1 MPNNKGL
8 FAAVLMALAAAVPAV
23 AQTASVTGTW
33 KAEFVTPDRTYPA
46 RLDLKQDGDT
56 LTGTLGADTD
66 SPKVTGSVQ
75 GTNISFSFQT
85 RNPNGGGDLLAIAVK
100 GSIASDGLT
109 GEFTVNDGPG
119 GTFAAKRDTDSKTSP
134 AKPADASK
142 ADAAAKQDVTG
153 TWAATVDLGAIQA
166 SPTIAFKQDGETLT
180 GQYTSQQYG
189 QFPLKGTMKG
199 NQIDFGFTM
208 TIEGNT
214 IEASFSG
221 TVDKDSMKGTASY
234 GGLADGTFTAAR
246 KK

>member
-1 MPNNKGL
+1 MSNNRLL
-8 FAAVLMALAAAVPAV
+8 FAAAIIALAVATPAV
-23 AQTASVTGTW
+23 AQTASVTGIW
-33 KAEFVTPDRTYPA
+33 KAEFVTPDRTYPVS
-46 RLDLKQDGDT
+46 LDLKQDGDK
-56 LTGTLGADTD
+56 LTGTLGAETD
-66 SPKVTGSVQ
+66 RPKLTGSVQ
-75 GTNISFSFQT
+75 GTNISFAFQT

-119 GTFAAKRDTDSKTSP
+119 GTFSAKRDTDSKTSP
-134 AKPADASK
+134 TMPADASK
-142 ADAAAKQDVTG
+142 ADSATKQDVTG

-166 SPTIAFKQDGETLT
+166 SPTIAFKQDGEAVT

-199 NQIDFGFTM
+199 NQIEFGFTM
-208 TIEGNT
+208 TIEGNS

-221 TVDKDSMKGTASY
+221 TVDKDSMKGTVSY